1 MTRPADPVDLYLLR
15 VLCTLVAERSVSRA
29 AVKLNQSQPAISTS
43 LKRLREIFNDPLLVR
58 EGAAMVPTE
67 RALQLRDSARL
78 ALDEIDRMVADPEQ
92 FDPASSQQTFNVAS
106 PDYLAMGFLAGAVE
120 HLRAEAPRSR
130 LVVHPL
136 GPAYDYERALAQ
148 GELDVVIGNWPSP
161 PERLHLSLLL
171 EDEIVCLVSQRHPA
185 AKRGFTPEQYLAAAH
200 VVPAPY
206 SMSQRGVVETH
217 LASLRL
223 ARDARI
229 VLPYFEIAPYLLLN
243 TDLVFT
249 TARHFAQHFARL
261 LPLVI
266 VPAPFDFPPMRF
278 YQLWHDRSHQQAS
291 HRWLRELL
299 SKSAGRLAGT
309 KKARAGVLA
318 H

>member
-1 MTRPADPVDLYLLR
+1 MTRPTDPVDLYLLR
-15 VLCTLVAERSVSRA
+15 VLCMLVAERSVSRA
-29 AVKLNQSQPAISTS
+29 AVKLNQSQPAVSTA

-67 RALQLRDSARL
+67 RALQLRDSARS
-78 ALDEIDRMVADPEQ
+78 ALGEIDRMLADPER
-92 FDPASSQQTFNVAS
+92 FDPSSSQQTFHVAS

-120 HLRAEAPRSR
+120 QMRTEAPRAR

-136 GPAYDYERALAQ
+136 GPDYDYERALAQ
-148 GELDVVIGNWPSP
+148 GELDVVIGNWPTP
-161 PERLHLSLLL
+161 PERLHLALLL
-171 EDEIVCLVSQRHPA
+171 EDKIVCMMSRRHPL
-185 AKRGFTPEQYLAAAH
+185 AKKGLSAEQYLAAAH

-229 VLPYFEIAPYLLLN
+229 VLPYFEIAPYLLVN

-249 TARHFAQHFARL
+249 TASHFAQHFAQL
-261 LPLVI
+261 LPLVV

-278 YQLWHDRSHQQAS
+278 YQLWHDRSQHQAS

-299 SKSAGRLAGT
+299 NRSARNLGTRKSDR
-309 KKARAGVLA
+309 
-318 H
+318 

>member
-1 MTRPADPVDLYLLR
+1 MTRLTDPVDLYLLR

-29 AVKLNQSQPAISTS
+29 AVKLNQSQPAVSS
-43 LKRLREIFNDPLLVR
+43 ALKRLRDTFRDPLLVR

-67 RALQLRDSARL
+67 RALQLRDSART
-78 ALDEIDRMVADPEQ
+78 ALGEIDRMLDDPER
-92 FDPASSQQTFNVAS
+92 FDPASSQQTFHIAS

-120 HLRAEAPRSR
+120 QMRAEAPRAR

-136 GPAYDYERALAQ
+136 GPDYDYERALAQ
-148 GELDVVIGNWPSP
+148 GELDVVIGNWPTP

-171 EDEIVCLVSQRHPA
+171 EDEIVCVISRRHA
-185 AKRGFTPEQYLAAAH
+185 LAKKGFTPEQYLAAAH
-200 VVPAPY
+200 IVPAPY

-217 LASLRL
+217 LASQRL
-223 ARDARI
+223 ARDAR
-229 VLPYFEIAPYLLLN
+229 VLLPYFEIAPYLLVN

-249 TARHFAQHFARL
+249 TARHFAQHFAQM
-261 LPLVI
+261 LPLAV

-278 YQLWHDRSHQQAS
+278 YQLWHERAQHQAS

-299 SKSAGRLAGT
+299 GRSARRLAAAT
-309 KKARAGVLA
+309 RTS
-318 H
+318 